1 MAIFRQRR
9 FARGGQVLMRAVLMR
24 AVLALGCGSGSAC
37 RFACCSFGHGFGH
50 SFGHVSGLG
59 GSQIF
64 GQISRQVARQ
74 PFRQSFRQIFWQI
87 LRQTRGQFNI
97 KRVSMGRACG
107 LFIVPR
113 HVRLPSVPIHMRPM
127 CGRLFRFGGYGRNA
141 FGLLTHQLADSL
153 ALALI
158 ILSWPQSEAGQNTV
172 DQFRIEFAAAIN
184 AAADAFG
191 QQTAPPHGGIAVDD
205 PLLQFGHAFARCHK
219 HVADGFFVVGVHA
232 QGDGGTVFKKIQRFK
247 DQRLQYFFVLFFQH
261 PADAG
266 GNGLLREQGQLIA
279 PGFANGVT
287 LPVQSMKHRA
297 KGLPYFSAK
306 FLEFL
311 PGLIHSGLKTI
322 GLPVFTQDLRFLT
335 QGLCLRQFRL
345 RLVSFFLGLRLYGC
359 AFVREPLVQFMRFN
373 PGFFQ
378 HFLALGIG
386 RAKYFARTLLGLGPH
401 PIKIVFLLLVLH
413 AFAAQ
418 GLLHGVKLLHGG
430 FALTHEDSSPFFAQ
444 LI

>member
-1 MAIFRQRR
+1 MSDVNELLILNRRDLEGLALTWPEIVDVIEDAFRQKAQGLVTNPPKPKVTSRDDA
-9 FARGGQVLMRAVLMR
+9 FIHAMPAY
-24 AVLALGCGSGSAC
+24 
-37 RFACCSFGHGFGH
+37 
-50 SFGHVSGLG
+50 LG
-59 GSQIF
+59 GSDRI
-64 GQISRQVARQ
+64 GLK
-74 PFRQSFRQIFWQI
+74 W
-87 LRQTRGQFNI
+87 
-97 KRVSMGRACG
+97 VS
-107 LFIVPR
+107 
-113 HVRLPSVPIHMRPM
+113 
-127 CGRLFRFGGYGRNA
+127 GY
-141 FGLLTHQLADSL
+141 
-153 ALALI
+153 
-158 ILSWPQSEAGQNTV
+158 EQN
-172 DQFRIEFAAAIN
+172 
-184 AAADAFG
+184 
-191 QQTAPPHGGIAVDD
+191 H
-205 PLLQFGHAFARCHK
+205 
-219 HVADGFFVVGVHA
+219 
-232 QGDGGTVFKKIQRFK
+232 
-247 DQRLQYFFVLFFQH
+247 
-261 PADAG
+261 
-266 GNGLLREQGQLIA
+266 
-279 PGFANGVT
+279 
-287 LPVQSMKHRA
+287 A

-322 GLPVFTQDLRFLT
+322 GSPVFMQVLRFLP